1 MVTVGVAS
9 ITTFSV
15 LDGIVDGCVISTAVG
30 GYFAGSDEASVDEE
44 GNSVKECEVS
54 EDWVPREDMKVS
66 LASEDAAL
74 ALNSRD
80 VVSVG
85 RSDDTVV
92 DSRDNDCDSVATA
105 VVVSAA
111 LVVSATVVVESSMD
125 RAAVVVSFSEM
136 PRLVSVVEIDAL
148 SPVAEVR
155 LDSARVADTNDAG
168 PVVVSALD
176 ETSEDGPLAVLA
188 STSPMVAA
196 DVSIEVAALEIKV
209 PLEVKSTTLPDDSEV
224 IDPASDVVRPIS
236 SVVAVVEWVVAIDEP
251 TITVPPWGSFLGLH
265 ADDRRTSGLIWGV
278 KGEER
283 ASLLLRSSKRVTGRE
298 DAVERVEW
306 PEAELTREWATEPSF
321 ARLLPTKGSSNQSSL
336 AMVNRVSW

>member
-1 MVTVGVAS
+1 MSTRGESVDVG
-9 ITTFSV
+9 
-15 LDGIVDGCVISTAVG
+15 TALSDVVV
-30 GYFAGSDEASVDEE
+30 GSDEANVDEE
-44 GNSVKECEVS
+44 GNSVKESEVS
-54 EDWVPREDMKVS
+54 EDWLSREDVKVS

-74 ALNSRD
+74 ALNSTD
-80 VVSVG
+80 VLSVG
-85 RSDDTVV
+85 RPDDVVV
-92 DSRDNDCDSVATA
+92 DSRDDDSDSVATA
-105 VVVSAA
+105 AVVSAA

-125 RAAVVVSFSEM
+125 KAAVVVPSLKM
-136 PRLVSVVEIDAL
+136 PKLVSVVGTDAP
-148 SPVAEVR
+148 SAVAEVR
-155 LDSARVADTNDAG
+155 LDSARIADVNDPG
-168 PVVVSALD
+168 PVVVSVLD
-176 ETSEDGPLAVLA
+176 ETTGDDPLAMLA

-209 PLEVKSTTLPDDSEV
+209 PLEVKSTTLPDDSEA
-224 IDPASDVVRPIS
+224 IDPVRDVVRPIS

-298 DAVERVEW
+298 DTVERVEW